1 MKKLISALILSLPL
15 SLLAASAW
23 AQESTLPYAKQLQT
37 AAGPVTV
44 RWGQPA
50 QSPSI
55 EKYRAQIAA
64 LDKNGDGRLSR
75 DELPAG
81 DELKGKF
88 KLVDQNHDGGLSAE
102 ELANWY

>member
-1 MKKLISALILSLPL
+1 MKKPISILILSLPV
-15 SLLAASAW
+15 LLMAELAW
-23 AQESTLPYAKQLQT
+23 AQDSPLPNAKQVQT
-37 AAGPVTV
+37 ATGPVTL

-55 EKYRAQIAA
+55 EKYRARIAA
-64 LDKNGDGRLSR
+64 LDKSGDGKLSVE
-75 DELPAG
+75 ELPAD

>member
-1 MKKLISALILSLPL
+1 MKKLISALTLALPV
-15 SLLAASAW
+15 LLMAGPAW
-23 AQESTLPYAKQLQT
+23 TQESALPNAKELQT
-37 AAGPVTV
+37 PAGPVTV

-64 LDKNGDGRLSR
+64 LDKNGDGRLGR

-81 DELKGKF
+81 NELQGKF

>member
-1 MKKLISALILSLPL
+1 MKKLTSALILSLPI
-15 SLLAASAW
+15 LLVAGPAW
-23 AQESTLPYAKQLQT
+23 TQESTLPHAKQVQT

-55 EKYRAQIAA
+55 EKYRAQIVA

-75 DELPAG
+75 DELPIG
-81 DELKGKF
+81 DELKEKF
-88 KLVDQNHDGGLSAE
+88 KLIDQNHDGGLSAE

>member
-1 MKKLISALILSLPL
+1 MKKPISTLILSLPVL
-15 SLLAASAW
+15 LMAEPARTQDSSL
-23 AQESTLPYAKQLQT
+23 PNAKQVQT

-64 LDKNGDGRLSR
+64 LDKSGDGKLSF
-75 DELPAG
+75 DELPA
-81 DELKGKF
+81 DNDLKGKF

>member
-1 MKKLISALILSLPL
+1 MKKPISTLILSLPT
-15 SLLAASAW
+15 LLMAEPVW
-23 AQESTLPYAKQLQT
+23 AQDPSLPNAKQMQT

-64 LDKNGDGRLSR
+64 LDKSGDGRLSF

-81 DELKGKF
+81 NELKGKF
-88 KLVDQNHDGGLSAE
+88 KLVD
-102 ELANWY
+102 

>member
-1 MKKLISALILSLPL
+1 MKKPISALTLALSG
-15 SLLAASAW
+15 SLMAGPAW
-23 AQESTLPYAKQLQT
+23 TQDATLPNAKQLQT
-37 AAGPVTV
+37 PAGPVTV

-64 LDKNGDGRLSR
+64 LDKNGDGKLTR

-81 DELKGKF
+81 NELQGKF
-88 KLVDQNHDGGLSAE
+88 KLVDQNHDGSLSAE

>member
-1 MKKLISALILSLPL
+1 MKKPTAALTLSLPI
-15 SLLAASAW
+15 LLMAGPAW
-23 AQESTLPYAKQLQT
+23 TQDSTLPHAKQVQT

-64 LDKNGDGRLSR
+64 LDKSGDGKLSF

-81 DELKGKF
+81 NDLKGKF

>member
-1 MKKLISALILSLPL
+1 MKKPISALILSLPI
-15 SLLAASAW
+15 LLMARPAW
-23 AQESTLPYAKQLQT
+23 TQESTLPNAKQLQT
-37 AAGPVTV
+37 ATGPVTV

-81 DELKGKF
+81 NELQGKF

>member
-1 MKKLISALILSLPL
+1 MKKLISALTLLLPISLM
-15 SLLAASAW
+15 AGSAW
-23 AQESTLPYAKQLQT
+23 AQEPALPNAKQLQT
-37 AAGPVTV
+37 AAGPVTI

-64 LDKNGDGRLSR
+64 LDKNGDGRLSS

-81 DELKGKF
+81 NELKGKF

>member
-1 MKKLISALILSLPL
+1 MKKLISALTLALPIAL
-15 SLLAASAW
+15 TTGPAW
-23 AQESTLPYAKQLQT
+23 AQESTQPRSKELQT

-50 QSPSI
+50 QSASI
-55 EKYRAQIAA
+55 GKYRAQIAA
-64 LDKNGDGRLSR
+64 LDKNGDGRLGR

-81 DELKGKF
+81 NELQGKF

>member
-1 MKKLISALILSLPL
+1 MKKLISALTLALPISLMAG
-15 SLLAASAW
+15 LAC
-23 AQESTLPYAKQLQT
+23 AQESTLPHAKQVQT
-37 AAGPVTV
+37 ATGPVTV
-44 RWGQPA
+44 RWGQPV

-64 LDKNGDGRLSR
+64 LDRNGDGRLSR

-81 DELKGKF
+81 NELEGKF

>member
-1 MKKLISALILSLPL
+1 MKKLTAALTISLPI
-15 SLLAASAW
+15 LLMAAPAW
-23 AQESTLPYAKQLQT
+23 TQDSTLPHTKQVQT
-37 AAGPVTV
+37 ATGPVTV
-44 RWGQPA
+44 RWGQPS

-55 EKYRAQIAA
+55 EKYRAQIAT
-64 LDKNGDGRLSR
+64 LDKSGDGKLSF

-81 DELKGKF
+81 NDLKGKF

>member
-1 MKKLISALILSLPL
+1 MKKLISTLTLSLPV
-15 SLLAASAW
+15 LLMAGPAW
-23 AQESTLPYAKQLQT
+23 TQESILSHSTQVQT

-55 EKYRAQIAA
+55 EKYRAQIAT
-64 LDKNGDGRLSR
+64 LDKSGDGKLSF

-81 DELKGKF
+81 NELKGKF
-88 KLVDQNHDGGLSAE
+88 KLVDQNHDGGLSPE